1 MGMENFRVLVA
12 DDLRS
17 MRNVIKSI
25 LRNIGF
31 SDIYE
36 AEDGQQSLNLL
47 RKESMQ
53 LVVCDWNMPRMTGL
67 DLLEAMRAD
76 NDLADIPFIMVTAEN
91 SKERITQAIQAGTDE
106 YVVKPFNEETLRKK
120 IANALRRRSA

>member
-1 MGMENFRVLVA
+1 MGMESFHVLVA

-31 SDIYE
+31 AELYE

-47 RKESMQ
+47 RKETIH
-53 LVVCDWNMPRMTGL
+53 LVVCDWNMPKMTGL
-67 DLLEAMRAD
+67 ELLEAMRAD
-76 NDLADIPFIMVTAEN
+76 SNLADIPFIMVTAEN
-91 SKERITQAIQAGTDE
+91 SKERITQAIEAGTDE

-120 IANALRRRSA
+120 IANALRRHSS

>member
-1 MGMENFRVLVA
+1 METFQVLVA

-31 SDIYE
+31 ANIYD
-36 AEDGQQSLNLL
+36 AEDGQQSLNVL
-47 RKESMQ
+47 RKETIH
-53 LVVCDWNMPRMTGL
+53 LVVCDWNMPKMTGL
-67 DLLEAMRAD
+67 ELLETMRAD
-76 NDLADIPFIMVTAEN
+76 SNLADIPFIMVTAEN
-91 SKERITQAIQAGTDE
+91 SKERITQAIEAGTDE

-120 IANALRRRSA
+120 IANALRRHSS